1 MTGNNAPFCLVNI
14 LSQIKNFKQIIQHSA
29 FSGIVFSSLCYHF
42 LLCKHAS
49 KIFFIFYYFLFWQNI
64 KLPVYNNI
72 IWRIHRKT
80 RQYEQNITCSI

>member
-42 LLCKHAS
+42 LLFVSMHLKFS
-49 KIFFIFYYFLFWQNI
+49 LSFIIFCFGSILNY
-64 KLPVYNNI
+64 PCI
-72 IWRIHRKT
+72 IISCGEYIEK
-80 RQYEQNITCSI
+80 QDNMNKVK